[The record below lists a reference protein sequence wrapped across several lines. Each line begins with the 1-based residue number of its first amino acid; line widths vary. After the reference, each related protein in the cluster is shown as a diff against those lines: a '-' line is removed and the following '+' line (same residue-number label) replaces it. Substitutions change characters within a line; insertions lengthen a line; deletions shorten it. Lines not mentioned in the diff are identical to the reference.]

1 MEAEVEVAEGEGEAG
16 EVVVGEETTI
26 ESASKRST
34 RTTSDWRDIT
44 TVFWEFQWRR
54 DQLSG
59 LR

>member
-1 MEAEVEVAEGEGEAG
+1 MEAAAEVVEDEGEAG

-26 ESASKRST
+26 ESVSRRST

-44 TVFWEFQWRR
+44 TMFWASQWMR
-54 DQLSG
+54 DRHFG